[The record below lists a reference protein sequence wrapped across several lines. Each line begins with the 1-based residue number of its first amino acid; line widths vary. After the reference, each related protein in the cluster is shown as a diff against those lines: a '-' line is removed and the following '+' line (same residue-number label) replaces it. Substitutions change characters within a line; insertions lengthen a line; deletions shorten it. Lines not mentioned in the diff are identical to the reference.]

1 MNLKIIYLI
10 TMFFIGVS
18 LAIVFDLFL
27 FNKKDKIKNVF
38 ESCEK
43 IGYFYSDY
51 KVIKCEIKK

>member
-18 LAIVFDLFL
+18 LAILFDLVL
-27 FNKKDKIKNVF
+27 FNKNDEIKSVF
-38 ESCEK
+38 ESREK

-51 KVIKCEIKK
+51 KAIKCEIKK